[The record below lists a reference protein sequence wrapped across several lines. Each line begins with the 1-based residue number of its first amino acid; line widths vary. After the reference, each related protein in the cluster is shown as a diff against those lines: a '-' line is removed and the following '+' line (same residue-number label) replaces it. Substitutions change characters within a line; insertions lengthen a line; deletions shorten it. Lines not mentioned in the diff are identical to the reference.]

1 MEKSQKKYYC
11 KKCDY
16 STDNKYDYNKH
27 CTTSKH
33 LKDNKKIAKIAKI
46 AKFAKKYVCE
56 ICERSFAYPSGLSR
70 HTKYNH
76 PTLDEDHEIFIEED
90 NNFNQNKGD
99 KNLKVSNQMF
109 HEMLEQNQYLQQQL
123 IELSKQNRQTFN
135 YNDNKKMTINIFLNE
150 MCKDAMNLT
159 EFIEN
164 LQISLDDL
172 MYTKDHGYIK
182 GVSNIFLKHLG
193 YLKPTERPI
202 HCSDRKRLQFYV
214 KDEDK
219 WEKDNNEKIDKTI
232 NKVSQKQI
240 KMIKDWEKEHPNWN
254 NNDNET
260 QLYLKMIQEVMG
272 GVNDEEMN
280 KNNEG
285 IKKTISNAFDL
296 KNAMIEN
303 E

>member
-1 MEKSQKKYYC
+1 MEKIAKKYYC

-16 STDNKYDYNKH
+16 STSNKYDYNKH
-27 CTTSKH
+27 CTTAKH
-33 LKDNKKIAKIAKI
+33 LKDNKKIAKIAKVS
-46 AKFAKKYVCE
+46 KKYNCD
-56 ICERSFAYPSGLSR
+56 ICGRSFAYPSGLSR
-70 HTKYNH
+70 HTKNIH
-76 PTLDEDHEIFIEED
+76 PTEEKLETTNMD
-90 NNFNQNKGD
+90 TTTENVNTNKKND

-109 HEMLEQNQYLQQQL
+109 HEMLEQNHYLQQQL

-150 MCKDAMNLT
+150 TCKDAMNLT

-164 LQISLDDL
+164 LQITLDDL

-182 GVSNIFLKHLG
+182 GISNIFLKHLG

-202 HCSDRKRLQFYV
+202 HCSDKKRLQFYV

-240 KMIKDWEKEHPNWN
+240 KMIKDWESQHPNWN
-254 NNDNET
+254 KNDNET
-260 QLYLKMIQEVMG
+260 QMYLKMIQEVMG
-272 GVNDEEMN
+272 GVNDIEMN
-280 KNNEG
+280 KNKEG
-285 IKKTISNAFDL
+285 IKKTISTAFDL

>member
-1 MEKSQKKYYC
+1 MEKSQKKYYW

-27 CTTSKH
+27 CSTAKH

-46 AKFAKKYVCE
+46 AKKYVCE
-56 ICERSFAYPSGLSR
+56 TCGRGFAYPSGLSR
-70 HTKYNH
+70 HTKNIH
-76 PTLDEDHEIFIEED
+76 PTLDETQEIFIEK
-90 NNFNQNKGD
+90 NNDVNESNGD

-232 NKVSQKQI
+232 NKVSQTNQNDKGLG
-240 KMIKDWEKEHPNWN
+240 KGTSKLEY
-254 NNDNET
+254 NDNET
-260 QLYLKMIQEVMG
+260 QMYLKMIQEVMG
-272 GVNDEEMN
+272 GLNDEEMN
-280 KNNEG
+280 KNNES
-285 IKKTISNAFDL
+285 IKKTISNDL
-296 KNAMIEN
+296 I
-303 E
+303 